1 MWPGPPLLRRANSG
15 AIGGTP
21 DSPLTALN
29 PALMTHLGS
38 GLCMAAFE
46 TMLIFEA
53 VPHSTD
59 SPAVG
64 LASLI
69 EAAANEAQPRI

>member
-1 MWPGPPLLRRANSG
+1 MTGHSAGMVNL
-15 AIGGTP
+15 
-21 DSPLTALN
+21 
-29 PALMTHLGS
+29 ALMTHLGS
-38 GLCMAAFE
+38 GLCVAAFE
-46 TMLIFEA
+46 TILIFEA

-64 LASLI
+64 LTSLF